1 MNAVAAPV
9 LEVFS
14 SFQGEGPRLGE
25 RQIFVRFAGCDLR
38 CAYCDT
44 PEAYPSPPHARVQ
57 LDADEERDAFFENP
71 ASVEMLLAWIERLN
85 HPRGLH
91 PSLSLTGGEP
101 LLHPEVVCAVAAGA
115 RDLGL
120 RVHLETGGHRPL
132 GLAQVLDAVDEV
144 SPDLKIGSTTWA
156 PSAWEDH
163 AKTFAL
169 LAEAKKA
176 LAVKTVV
183 GSTTSEAEIE
193 AAAALVDAHLP
204 ETPLILQPVTR
215 HGDGPEPPS
224 PIHLARLHTAA
235 HRAHAD
241 VRAIPQTHHLLH
253 VR

>member
-1 MNAVAAPV
+1 MNAVVAPV

-44 PEAYPSPPHARVQ
+44 SEAFPAPPEARVQ
-57 LDADEERDAFFENP
+57 FVPDAERDAWVANP
-71 ASVEMLLAWIERLN
+71 ASVETILSWIERLN
-85 HPRGLH
+85 QPRGLH

-101 LLHPEVVCAVAAGA
+101 LLYPEVVRAVAAGA
-115 RDLGL
+115 RDQGL
-120 RVHLETGGHRPL
+120 SVHLETGGHRPL
-132 GLAQVLDAVDEV
+132 GLAQVIDAVDEV

-169 LAEAKKA
+169 LAETKKA

-193 AAAALVDAHLP
+193 AAAALVDTHLP

-224 PIHLARLHTAA
+224 AIHLARLHTAA
-235 HRAHAD
+235 RRAHAC
-241 VRAIPQTHHLLH
+241 VRAIPQTHRLLQ